1 MWEVSEMGKSFPRNR
16 GSIAEYLEGARY
28 LLKILKPNGE
38 EDIDFSFRENGDLM
52 SDKPSMKRS
61 IR

>member
-1 MWEVSEMGKSFPRNR
+1 VGRLLYVESFPGRQ
-16 GSIAEYLEGARY
+16 GSISDYLEGARC

-38 EDIDFSFRENGDLM
+38 EDNGFSFRENGDLM
-52 SDKPSMKRS
+52 SDNPSQRRS